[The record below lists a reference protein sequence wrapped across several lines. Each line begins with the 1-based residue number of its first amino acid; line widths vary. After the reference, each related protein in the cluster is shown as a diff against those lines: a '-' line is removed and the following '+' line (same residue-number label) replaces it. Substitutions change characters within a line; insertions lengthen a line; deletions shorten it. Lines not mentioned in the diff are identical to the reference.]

1 MAESN
6 LLLNIKTSDPS
17 KARSRKRV
25 RSVNNGDAGGII
37 KHNKVLAISTNKCL
51 SSSSSLEPK
60 QESEVNTDI
69 GLQSFLTKR

>member
-6 LLLNIKTSDPS
+6 LLLNITTSDPS

-25 RSVNNGDAGGII
+25 RSVNNEDTGGII
-37 KHNKVLAISTNKCL
+37 KHNKVVISTNKCL